1 MLSRFHAATSETR
14 AFLDEYRFNDAATVL
29 YRFLWNEFCD
39 WGIELAK
46 ASKESVEEL
55 GSIFKESMKLLH
67 PFMPFITEYLYHE
80 LSGTTLE
87 EGNSIMVMQYP
98 ENTTIDEGIE
108 AEFAI
113 IMDAIITIRRAKTL
127 VDLGNQKIPLAYVK
141 CSGNHTMMEPFIAR
155 LGKVEALKFTDTKVD
170 NAISDIGDC
179 VEVYLPTEAIDLSP
193 IIDRLTKQREK
204 LQKEA
209 DKLNGMLSNER
220 FVANAPES
228 VITENRNGLADAQDK
243 IEKITAQLSSLEK

>member
-1 MLSRFHAATSETR
+1 
-14 AFLDEYRFNDAATVL
+14 
-29 YRFLWNEFCD
+29 
-39 WGIELAK
+39 
-46 ASKESVEEL
+46 
-55 GSIFKESMKLLH
+55 
-67 PFMPFITEYLYHE
+67 
-80 LSGTTLE
+80 
-87 EGNSIMVMQYP
+87 
-98 ENTTIDEGIE
+98 
-108 AEFAI
+108 
-113 IMDAIITIRRAKTL
+113 
-127 VDLGNQKIPLAYVK
+127 
-141 CSGNHTMMEPFIAR
+141 MEPFIAR
-155 LGKVEALKFTDTKVD
+155 LGKVETLKYTDDKVD

-243 IEKITAQLSSLEK
+243 IEKITAQLSSLEN